1 MKQPGFM
8 IYAEDWAAYT
18 EDYNDEEL
26 GRMLRALLLYFDTQE
41 QPGFSDRGMR
51 QFFKLASKSIDL
63 DVRRYTNKCQQNAYN
78 RYKGI
83 CKKRSERPLSF
94 EEWLTAFDERQASST
109 VMDERQFSPT
119 NTTNTNTNTNSQP
132 STVSNQQ
139 SKLNNKKSTP
149 ALSTNASRP
158 ADFGAPPY
166 IPLSEDEFER
176 RREQAIRSLFPAGQ

>member
-83 CKKRSERPLSF
+83 CKKRSEKPLSF
-94 EEWLTAFDERQASST
+94 EEWVMAFDERQASST

-119 NTTNTNTNTNSQP
+119 NATNTNTNTNSQP
-132 STVSNQQ
+132 STVNTQQ
-139 SKLNNKKSTP
+139 STVKNKKSTP
-149 ALSTNASRP
+149 TLSTNASRP
-158 ADFGAPPY
+158 SDFGAPPY